1 LSFPIQT
8 VSVSDMPLVLVHGN
22 PETSA
27 VWDTLAPLLSPNP
40 IVRLSPPGFG
50 APLPHGFT
58 NTVEEYRRWLI
69 GELEKFDEPVD
80 IVGHDWG
87 GSHVM
92 NVAMTRPDLL
102 RSWVCDT
109 IGIFDEDYQ
118 WHDLA
123 QTWVTPGDGERAV
136 ARMVNAPIEKRTAD
150 LVELG
155 MHHDVAVKVAEGQND
170 AMGQSILRLYR
181 DAAQPTM
188 ARLGE
193 HLENAAA
200 RPGLSIL
207 TTEDH
212 RVGTDDQRAR
222 AARRAGA
229 QQEVLDGLGH
239 WWFSQ
244 DPDRAAK
251 ILNSFWD
258 ELP

>member
-1 LSFPIQT
+1 
-8 VSVSDMPLVLVHGN
+8 MALVLVHGN

-27 VWDTLAPLLSPNP
+27 VWDTLAPLLTPSP

-50 APLPHGFT
+50 APCPDGFT

-92 NVAMTRPDLL
+92 NIAMTRSDLL
-102 RSWVCDT
+102 HSWVCDT
-109 IGIFDEDYQ
+109 IGIFDEDYE

-123 QTWVTPGDGERAV
+123 QTWAAPGAGEDAV
-136 ARMVNAPIEKRTAD
+136 ARMVNATNEKRTDD
-150 LVELG
+150 LVKLG
-155 MHHDVAVKVAEGQND
+155 MRQDVARKVAEGQDDNM
-170 AMGQSILRLYR
+170 AQSILRLYR

-188 ARLGE
+188 AHLGE
-193 HLENAAA
+193 QLENAAA

-207 TTEDH
+207 TSEDH
-212 RVGTDDQRAR
+212 RVGTNEQRRR
-222 AARRAGA
+222 AADRAGA
-229 QQEVLDGLGH
+229 QTEVLDGLGH

-244 DPDRAAK
+244 DPPRAAK
-251 ILNSFWD
+251 VLNGFWNQ
-258 ELP
+258 LR

>member
-1 LSFPIQT
+1 MT
-8 VSVSDMPLVLVHGN
+8 VVLVHGN

-27 VWDTLAPLLSPNP
+27 VWDTLAPLLEPAP
-40 IVRLSPPGFG
+40 VVRLSPPGFG
-50 APLPHGFT
+50 APISPGFT
-58 NTVEEYRRWLI
+58 NTVEEYRLWLI
-69 GELEKFDEPVD
+69 GELERFDHPVD

-123 QTWVTPGDGERAV
+123 QTWVTPGVGEAAV
-136 ARMVNAPIEKRTAD
+136 DRMVNATLEQRTAD
-150 LVELG
+150 IVALG
-155 MHHDVAVKVAEGQND
+155 MRNDVALKVAEGQND

-181 DAAQPTM
+181 DAAQPEM
-188 ARLGE
+188 SRRGE
-193 HLENAAA
+193 HLESAAA

-212 RVGTDDQRAR
+212 RVGTDEQRRR
-222 AARRAGA
+222 AAHRAGA
-229 QQEVLDGLGH
+229 HLEVLDGLGH

-244 DPDRAAK
+244 DPERGAAV
-251 ILNSFWD
+251 LNRFWAQ
-258 ELP
+258 LP